1 MNLKKGQRVRVFGI
15 LKDSWVLGEVRDIG
29 VQSVTVRISDWV
41 GIPDSLYTVGYD
53 SLEVICDNLIL
64 L

>member
-41 GIPDSLYTVGYD
+41 GIPDALYTVGYD